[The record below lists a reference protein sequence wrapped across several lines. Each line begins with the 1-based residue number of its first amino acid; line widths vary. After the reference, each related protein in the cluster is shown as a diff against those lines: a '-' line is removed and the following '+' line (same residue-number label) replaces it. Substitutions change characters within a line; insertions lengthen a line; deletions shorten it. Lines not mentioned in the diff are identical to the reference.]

1 MGMEFDQ
8 TVLQRSHTNGQ
19 EYEKILNVISLQGN
33 ANQNHDEMSLCIH

>member
-8 TVLQRSHTNGQ
+8 TVLRRSHTNGQ
-19 EYEKILNVISLQGN
+19 EYEKILNIISLQGN